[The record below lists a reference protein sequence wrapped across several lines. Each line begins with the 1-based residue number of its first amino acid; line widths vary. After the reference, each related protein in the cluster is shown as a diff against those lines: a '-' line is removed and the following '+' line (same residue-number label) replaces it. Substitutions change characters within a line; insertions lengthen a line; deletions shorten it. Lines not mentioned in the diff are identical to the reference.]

1 MRRSNRTR
9 VPVLLTAAALL
20 AAPLLVAPAQA
31 EPDTAVSARPRG
43 TKVVGS
49 FSATEVAADTPVTV
63 TGKVRDRGRK
73 KRVVLLEQKV
83 AGGWRKVAKAR
94 TTRKGAYSMA
104 VPTHWFYSSKM
115 RVRVTKT
122 RRSPGDVS
130 GAKRITVVPGYV
142 PTGSASDWTWS
153 ASPKI
158 VPNPCRTITY
168 GINTSRAL
176 PDPATATATIQQA
189 VSLLGQATGLRFEY
203 VGETSAM
210 PFDRRHR
217 KGDPTLVF
225 GWISDAETPLDLG
238 PAVAARGG
246 ADKARWARDARGR
259 RVGEAVS
266 MGVVYDTADLYTM
279 QTGLLHLT
287 MHELGHAVGLG
298 HVGVPDQHMTTS
310 PEGYD
315 LPLAYGA
322 GDLAGLA
329 KAGLQSGCLRPFRS
343 GNRRIGVP
351 VPTVLD

>member
-1 MRRSNRTR
+1 MRPTSRTR
-9 VPVLLTAAALL
+9 VPVLLATAALL
-20 AAPLLVAPAQA
+20 VAPLLVAPAQA
-31 EPDTAVSARPRG
+31 APDSVVAARPRG

-49 FSATEVAADTPVTV
+49 FSATRVAAGTPVTV
-63 TGKVRDRGRK
+63 AGKVRDRGRK
-73 KRVVLLEQKV
+73 RRVVVLEQKV
-83 AGGWRKVAKAR
+83 AGGWRTVER
-94 TTRKGAYSMA
+94 TRSTRRGAYAMA
-104 VPTHWFYSSKM
+104 VPTHWFYSSRM
-115 RVRVTKT
+115 RVRVTRT

-130 GAKRITVVPGYV
+130 GAKRVAVVPGYV
-142 PTGSASDWTWS
+142 PTGSSSDWAWS
-153 ASPKI
+153 DRPRI
-158 VPNPCRTITY
+158 VANPCRTITY

-189 VSLLGQATGLRFEY
+189 VALLEQATGMRFRY

-217 KGDPTLVF
+217 KRDPRLVF
-225 GWISDAETPLDLG
+225 GWTSDAETPLDLG

-266 MGVVYDTADLYTM
+266 MGVIYDTADLYTM

-310 PEGYD
+310 PTGYD

-329 KAGLQSGCLRPFRS
+329 RAGLQSGCLRPFRA
-343 GNRRIGVP
+343 GHRRIGVP